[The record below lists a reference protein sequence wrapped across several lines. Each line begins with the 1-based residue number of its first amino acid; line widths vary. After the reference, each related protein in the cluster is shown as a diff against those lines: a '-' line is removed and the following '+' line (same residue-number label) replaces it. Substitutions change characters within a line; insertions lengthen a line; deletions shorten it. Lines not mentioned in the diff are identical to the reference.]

1 MRKILL
7 IAISGISFC
16 TMPVQAQ
23 FNTIAKTPER
33 YKVEAL
39 QEGMKKPEPTP
50 ESMAPAQETSTN
62 PADESKKLWI
72 DRYLSVSY
80 PLQRIRITSPYGYR
94 KDPFTGKR
102 KFHGGIDLHARGEQV
117 LAMMEGVVVKVG
129 QDVRQV
135 CDTAAR
141 KLHRQLLPPFTGA
154 GRQGY
159 GSPSPRCRRY
169 YRLDRTKYRR
179 ALARH
184 LQAKWQEYQS
194 LGSLRLHQIHAAGV
208 CVGISWTVIGL
219 LSQHLIQVTVIQKF
233 DFSSSIFECTRIGH
247 RLTQYGFF
255 DPAVHLFQRLLEVRM
270 VGHRRLDFNTV

>member
-50 ESMAPAQETSTN
+50 ESMAPAQETSTK

-102 KFHGGIDLHARGEQV
+102 KFHGVSTCTH
-117 LAMMEGVVVKVG
+117 
-129 QDVRQV
+129 
-135 CDTAAR
+135 
-141 KLHRQLLPPFTGA
+141 GA
-154 GRQGY
+154 
-159 GSPSPRCRRY
+159 SRY
-169 YRLDRTKYRR
+169 
-179 ALARH
+179 
-184 LQAKWQEYQS
+184 W
-194 LGSLRLHQIHAAGV
+194 
-208 CVGISWTVIGL
+208 
-219 LSQHLIQVTVIQKF
+219 
-233 DFSSSIFECTRIGH
+233 
-247 RLTQYGFF
+247 
-255 DPAVHLFQRLLEVRM
+255 P
-270 VGHRRLDFNTV
+270 

>member
-7 IAISGISFC
+7 IAISGVSFC
-16 TMPVQAQ
+16 TMPAQAQ

-39 QEGMKKPEPTP
+39 QEGLKKPEPTP
-50 ESMAPAQETSTN
+50 ESMAPVQETSTK

-129 QDVRQV
+129 QDKTSGKYVTLRHGNYTVRYCHLSRV
-135 CDTAAR
+135 LTAKGTVVR
-141 KLHRQLLPPFTGA
+141 
-154 GRQGY
+154 
-159 GSPSPRCRRY
+159 PR
-169 YRLDRTKYRR
+169 D
-179 ALARH
+179 A
-184 LQAKWQEYQS
+184 
-194 LGSLRLHQIHAAGV
+194 
-208 CVGISWTVIGL
+208 VGITGSTGRSTGEHLHITCKLNGKSVDPSVVFDYIRTTQQECISA
-219 LSQHLIQVTVIQKF
+219 LS
-233 DFSSSIFECTRIGH
+233 
-247 RLTQYGFF
+247 
-255 DPAVHLFQRLLEVRM
+255 RLL
-270 VGHRRLDFNTV
+270 

>member
-16 TMPVQAQ
+16 TMPIQAQ

-50 ESMAPAQETSTN
+50 ESMAPAQETSTK

-102 KFHGGIDLHARGEQV
+102 KFHNGIDLHARGDEV
-117 LAMMEGVVVKVG
+117 LAMMEGEVVKVG
-129 QDVRQV
+129 QDKTSGKYVTLRHGDYIVSYCHLSKVLVGKGTTVRPRDV
-135 CDTAAR
+135 VGVSGSTGRSTGEHLHITC
-141 KLHRQLLPPFTGA
+141 KLDGKSIDPLLV
-154 GRQGY
+154 
-159 GSPSPRCRRY
+159 
-169 YRLDRTKYRR
+169 LDYIKSIQEECVA
-179 ALARH
+179 ALAA
-184 LQAKWQEYQS
+184 L
-194 LGSLRLHQIHAAGV
+194 
-208 CVGISWTVIGL
+208 
-219 LSQHLIQVTVIQKF
+219 
-233 DFSSSIFECTRIGH
+233 
-247 RLTQYGFF
+247 
-255 DPAVHLFQRLLEVRM
+255 
-270 VGHRRLDFNTV
+270 

>member
-1 MRKILL
+1 
-7 IAISGISFC
+7 
-16 TMPVQAQ
+16 MPAQAQ

-50 ESMAPAQETSTN
+50 ESMAPVQETSTK

-129 QDVRQV
+129 QDKTSGKYVTLRHGNYTV
-135 CDTAAR
+135 SYCHLSRVLAAKR
-141 KLHRQLLPPFTGA
+141 STGEHLHITCKLNGK
-154 GRQGY
+154 
-159 GSPSPRCRRY
+159 SVDPSVVFDY
-169 YRLDRTKYRR
+169 IRTTQQECIS
-179 ALARH
+179 AL
-184 LQAKWQEYQS
+184 S
-194 LGSLRLHQIHAAGV
+194 
-208 CVGISWTVIGL
+208 
-219 LSQHLIQVTVIQKF
+219 
-233 DFSSSIFECTRIGH
+233 
-247 RLTQYGFF
+247 
-255 DPAVHLFQRLLEVRM
+255 RLL
-270 VGHRRLDFNTV
+270 